1 MLTAVIVRIECP
13 LRAAP
18 KRRHVLFSGW
28 LCCIAPIRKRPK
40 VQPLVIAMTNSAAS
54 HLLPVFARV
63 DLGFERGEGAW
74 LISTN
79 GERYLDFTSGVAVN
93 ALGHAHPHLVAA
105 LQEQATKLWHMSNL
119 FKSPDGE
126 RLAARLCE
134 QSFADFV
141 FFANSGAEAME
152 CAIKIARRYH
162 ASKGHPE
169 RYRLVTFE
177 GAFHGRTL
185 GTLAATGSAKY
196 LEGFG
201 PPLDGFDQVAHGDL
215 DAVKKAIGPHTAG
228 ILIEPIQGE
237 GGVRSAPHAFF
248 RALRQLC
255 DDNGLLLIFDE
266 VQTGMGRTGDLFAYK
281 RLGVTPDIMPLAKAL
296 GGGFPIGAC
305 LATAEA
311 ASGMTPGSHGS
322 TFGGNPLAIAAA
334 NAVLDVMLKPGF
346 FEHAQKMSL
355 LLKQKLAS
363 VVDRHPDVLQ
373 EVRGEGLLI
382 GLKAVV
388 PSGDL
393 VNALRD
399 QKLLTVGAGDNVV
412 RFLPPLIVT
421 ESEIE
426 ESVQRLERACVE
438 LSGEKLKRAAGQ

>member
-1 MLTAVIVRIECP
+1 
-13 LRAAP
+13 
-18 KRRHVLFSGW
+18 
-28 LCCIAPIRKRPK
+28 
-40 VQPLVIAMTNSAAS
+40 MTNSAPS

-63 DLGFERGEGAW
+63 DLAFERGEGAW
-74 LISTN
+74 LTASN

-93 ALGHAHPHLVAA
+93 ALGHAHPDLVKA
-105 LQEQATKLWHMSNL
+105 LETQATKLWHRSNL

-152 CAIKIARRYH
+152 CAIKVTRKHH
-162 ASKGHPE
+162 AAKGHPE
-169 RYRLVTFE
+169 RYRIITFD

-185 GTLAATGSAKY
+185 ATLAATGSAKY

-201 PPLDGFDQVAHGDL
+201 PPVDGFDQVPLGDL
-215 DAVKKAIGPHTAG
+215 DAVKNAIGPNTAG
-228 ILIEPIQGE
+228 ILIEPLQGE

-248 RALRQLC
+248 KALRELC
-255 DDNGLLLIFDE
+255 DANGLLLVFDE
-266 VQTGMGRTGDLFAYK
+266 VQTGMGRTGELFAYK
-281 RLGVTPDIMPLAKAL
+281 RVGVVPDVMSLAKAL

-305 LATAEA
+305 LATADA
-311 ASGMTPGSHGS
+311 AAGMTPGTHGS
-322 TFGGNPLAIAAA
+322 TFGGNPLAVAAA

-346 FEHAQKMSL
+346 FDHVQKMSL

-363 VVDRHPDVLQ
+363 VIDRHGNIIS

-382 GLKAVV
+382 GVKAVV
-388 PSGDL
+388 PSTEL
-393 VNALRD
+393 VTALRE
-399 QKLLTVGAGDNVV
+399 QKLLTVGAGENVV

-421 ESEIE
+421 EAEIDE
-426 ESVQRLERACVE
+426 AVDMLERACAA
-438 LSGEKLKRAAGQ
+438 LTDGQLKQAAGQ